1 MSPEEQPSRKHL
13 RFKPDPLEYAQVSL
27 DAESAEFSPAFVA
40 LIVEESPVSGC
51 SLIAHEHA
59 DLNPGDRCR
68 VKIGQLAPILA
79 ELAWKRP
86 MESGLMRVGFQFLE

>member
-40 LIVEESPVSGC
+40 LIVEESPVSGQGIP
-51 SLIAHEHA
+51 S
-59 DLNPGDRCR
+59 
-68 VKIGQLAPILA
+68 QYT
-79 ELAWKRP
+79 
-86 MESGLMRVGFQFLE
+86 SGWFRAAASSPTTATT